1 MSKNNE
7 NYRALA
13 GVAGVG
19 ACLAWPI
26 TAASVLVGGYV
37 GYKVSD
43 KIAQKVYGPRDVG
56 GVFPAAALVLSMTFA
71 SAGLATYGAHTALEK
86 LKEAEAQQTTSQPV
100 VQVSPAYN
108 HQLT

>member
-1 MSKNNE
+1 MSENNE
-7 NYRALA
+7 NYRVLA

-19 ACLAWPI
+19 VCLAWPI

-71 SAGLATYGAHTALEK
+71 SAGLTAYGVNTALDSLEDERAPQK
-86 LKEAEAQQTTSQPV
+86 TSQHV
-100 VQVSPAYN
+100 EQVSPAYN
-108 HQLT
+108 RQLT

>member
-56 GVFPAAALVLSMTFA
+56 GVFPAAALILSMTFA
-71 SAGLATYGAHTALEK
+71 SAGLTTYGAHTVLDQ
-86 LKEAEAQQTTSQPV
+86 LKEAKEQQTTTQHV
-100 VQVSPAYN
+100 EQVSPAYN